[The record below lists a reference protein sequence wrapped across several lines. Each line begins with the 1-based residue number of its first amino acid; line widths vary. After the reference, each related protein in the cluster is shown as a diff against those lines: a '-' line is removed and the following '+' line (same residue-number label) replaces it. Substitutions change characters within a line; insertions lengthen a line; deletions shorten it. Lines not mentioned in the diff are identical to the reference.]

1 MTAYGYHDVVG
12 YKKGGGGR
20 APIEASDTA
29 RSISYARVL
38 DILSEGD
45 IEGPVNGLKSVLL
58 DGTPVAA
65 DDGTINFPGA
75 TIEFRTGSQDQSY
88 IQGFPAVENEIGVSV
103 ELRSATPYSRAI
115 TNLELSAVRV
125 RLSTPQFQQ
134 VDPNTGDVKG
144 YRAEYQ
150 IEIATD
156 DGAFQV
162 VLKTAFDIKVS
173 GKYERSHRV
182 DLPPARRGWTLRVR
196 RLTPNAGSTTIA
208 DTMMVESVTE
218 IIDAKLRYPNTAL
231 AGVMV
236 DASQFQ
242 RVPTRSYHLRGR
254 RIRIPSNYDPATRG
268 YTGVWDGTFKV
279 GYTNNPAW
287 VFYDMATHP
296 RYGMGHRIAL
306 DQLDRYQ
313 LYKIGQY
320 CDELVPDGK
329 GGQEPRMTCNVYLQ
343 TRADAYKVLADLAS
357 VFRGITYW
365 SAAQIWA
372 VANMPAQPVYTY
384 TAGNVIDGLFVRQGT
399 ERKTR
404 YTVALVSWSDPA
416 NHYQQAVEAVE
427 DRDGKLRY
435 GVRQTEIT
443 AIGCTSQG
451 QAQRVGKWA
460 LLTSRM
466 ETQEVTFSVG
476 LDGMLALPGQVIR
489 IADSTFAG
497 RPISGRI
504 HAVAGR
510 TITVDRDPSVKPGD
524 RLIVN
529 LPSGRNETRVVFKV
543 SGRDIT
549 VSTDWSAQ
557 PVTEAVWAVESDDL
571 AVPMFQVVSVAD
583 RTDDQSLRFEITVVQ
598 HAPGKFD
605 SVDFGTRIEE
615 RPVTVIPPSIQPPPA
630 NVRITSYSRI
640 DQGVASTV
648 MVIGW
653 DPGQGAVQYE
663 AQWRKDNGDWI
674 SAGRTGSVNI
684 EVPNIYAGAYM
695 ARIVAINAMNVPS
708 LPAFSPLTTMQGK
721 TTPPPA
727 VTFLRSTSQIMGI
740 GLEWGFPEGAL
751 DTQRSELWYSTTS
764 DRGTAKKLGD
774 FAYPQ
779 HAYTMDGLH
788 AGASFF
794 FWARLVDRS
803 GNVGPWYPAGA
814 GVNGQSSSDATAIVE
829 YLKGQIGNSELTQQL
844 QSQIKS
850 ASDFVGPAKQQLEQL
865 ANAVGDVKSQVERVD
880 GVVAKWTPEWAGATD
895 GYAGDATKLA
905 GAWTQWSAMTDKIS
919 AVARRVDT
927 VSSVAGDLGAQIRI
941 EQNTRVNETS
951 AMAERIVT
959 TEASVGKVSA
969 AVEQTSQA
977 VADVDGR
984 VKAYYTL
991 KVQATVGG
999 SYYVAG
1005 MSVGVDNNNGV
1016 VQSQIL
1022 FQADRFALLSLA
1034 NGGWY
1039 TPFVIENGEVF
1050 INRGFIGKGWITNL
1064 MIGDVIQS
1072 NDYVA
1077 GQRGWRIDKN
1087 GSFEINSADGGGRTV
1102 INQYG
1107 GQVYGANG
1115 GLLVRWGRW

>member
-1 MTAYGYHDVVG
+1 MNARGHCDVIG
-12 YKKGGGGR
+12 FKKSGGGR

-29 RSISYARVL
+29 RSVSYARVL
-38 DILSEGD
+38 DILSEGE
-45 IEGPVNGLKSVLL
+45 IEGPVNGLKSVIL
-58 DGTPVAA
+58 DGTPLAA
-65 DDGTINFPGA
+65 DDGSINFPGA
-75 TIEFRTGSQDQSY
+75 SVEFRTGSQDQDY
-88 IQGFPAVENEIGVSV
+88 IPGFPAVENEIGVSV
-103 ELRSATPYSRAI
+103 ELRSDTPYARAV

-144 YRAEYQ
+144 YRVDYQ

-156 DGAFQV
+156 DGAYEIA
-162 VLKTAFDIKVS
+162 LKAAFDIKVS

-182 DLPPARRGWTLRVR
+182 NLPPARRGWSVRIR

-208 DTMMVESVTE
+208 DTTMVESVTE

-231 AGVMV
+231 AGVMI

-242 RVPTRSYHLRGR
+242 RVPTRSYHMRGR
-254 RIRIPSNYDPATRG
+254 RVRVPSNYDPTTRG
-268 YTGVWDGTFKV
+268 YSGDWDGTFKV

-287 VFYDMATHP
+287 VFYDMAMHP
-296 RYGMGHRIAL
+296 RYGMGHRISA

-313 LYKIGQY
+313 LYKIARY

-343 TRADAYKVLADLAS
+343 SRADAYKVLSDLAS
-357 VFRGITYW
+357 VFRGVTYW
-365 SAAQIWA
+365 SASQIWA
-372 VANMPAQPVYTY
+372 VANMPAEPVYTY
-384 TAGNVIDGLFVRQGT
+384 TAGNVIDGKFVRQGT
-399 ERKTR
+399 DRKTR

-476 LDGMLALPGQVIR
+476 LDGIFALPGQIIR
-489 IADSTFAG
+489 IADSALAG
-497 RPISGRI
+497 RPISGRV
-504 HAVAGR
+504 HGVAGR
-510 TITVDRDPSVKPGD
+510 TVTVDRDITVKPGD

-529 LPSGRNETRVVFKV
+529 LPSGRNETRIVYGVL
-543 SGRDIT
+543 GRDVT
-549 VSTDWSAQ
+549 VSSDWSAL
-557 PVTEAVWAVESDDL
+557 PSPEAVWAVESDDL
-571 AVPMFQVVSVAD
+571 AVPTYQVVSVAE

-598 HAPGKFD
+598 HEPGKFD
-605 SVDFGTRIEE
+605 NVDFGTRIEE

-630 NVRITSYSRI
+630 NVRLSSYSRI
-640 DQGVASTV
+640 DQGAASTV
-648 MVIGW
+648 MVVAW
-653 DPGQGAVQYE
+653 DAVQGAVQYE
-663 AQWRKDNGDWI
+663 VHWRKDNGDWI
-674 SAGRTGSVNI
+674 SAGRTGSVNV
-684 EVPNIYAGAYM
+684 EVPGVYAGAYM
-695 ARIVAINAMNVPS
+695 ARVVAVNPMNVPS
-708 LPAFSPLTTMQGK
+708 LPAFSVLTDMQGK

-727 VTFLRSTSQIMGI
+727 VTFLRATSQIMGI

-751 DTQRSELWYSTTS
+751 DTQRTELWYSATS
-764 DRGTAKKLGD
+764 DRSTAKKLGD
-774 FAYPQ
+774 FAFPQ
-779 HAYTMDGLH
+779 HLYTMDGLH

-814 GVNGQSSSDATAIVE
+814 GVNGQSSSDATAILD
-829 YLKGQIGNSELTQQL
+829 YLKGEIGKEELTKEL
-844 QSQIKS
+844 QSEIKG
-850 ASDFVGPAKQQLEQL
+850 ATDFIGDAKQQLEQL
-865 ANAVGDVKSQVERVD
+865 AEAVGDVKSEVERVD
-880 GVVAKWTPEWAGATD
+880 GVVAQWSPDWAGSTD
-895 GYAGDATKLA
+895 GYAGDTKKLA
-905 GAWTQWSAMTDKIS
+905 GAWTQWSALTDKIS
-919 AVARRVDT
+919 AVARRVDR
-927 VSSVAGDLGAQIRI
+927 VASVAGESAAQVRVEQITRVDQNTAMAQRI
-941 EQNTRVNETS
+941 E
-951 AMAERIVT
+951 T
-959 TEASVGKVSA
+959 TEASIGTVSA
-969 AVEQTSQA
+969 AVQQNSQA
-977 VADVDGR
+977 IADVDGR

-999 SYYVAG
+999 NYYVAG
-1005 MSVGVDNNNGV
+1005 MSIGVDNNSGIM
-1016 VQSQIL
+1016 QSQIL

-1072 NDYVA
+1072 NDYVG

-1102 INQYG
+1102 INQFG
-1107 GQVYGANG
+1107 GQVYGPNG
-1115 GLLVRWGRW
+1115 ALLVRWGRW